1 MLHYKLLA
9 RGIPSHLKGGK
20 EVTRELMHIIN
31 QAMDNMEMAIR
42 EPSLGSWVTVFFF
55 EWSESE
61 LM

>member
-20 EVTRELMHIIN
+20 EVTRELVHIIN

-55 EWSESE
+55 EGSESE

>member
-1 MLHYKLLA
+1 MLLYKLLA

-42 EPSLGSWVTVFFF
+42 EPSLGSWVTFFF
-55 EWSESE
+55 LRGSESE

>member
-55 EWSESE
+55 
-61 LM
+61 